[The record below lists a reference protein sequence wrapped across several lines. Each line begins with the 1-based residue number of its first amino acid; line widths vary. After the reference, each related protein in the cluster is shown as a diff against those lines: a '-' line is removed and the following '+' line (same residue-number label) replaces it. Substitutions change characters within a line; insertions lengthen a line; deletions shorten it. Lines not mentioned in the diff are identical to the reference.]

1 MKSFLKNYTLGS
13 LACCVMGIALLINP
27 HIITD
32 VLNTAL
38 GVILIVWGAF
48 GVVKV
53 IAEMIA
59 DSDRKTDIIS
69 LLGNLALIA
78 GGIYVFNHTD
88 LLERILMAVLGV
100 YLICSGLPKLFDSL
114 RIKSAMDDKWKQPFF
129 TSLLTVLLGLVVL
142 IVPAF
147 IPNMVMRVVGVLLLA
162 GGIGNFIGGYSS
174 MRVLKNIKENA
185 VYKRGKPAA
194 PSSGEVVDID
204 DYDEK

>member
-13 LACCVMGIALLINP
+13 LACCVMGIALIVNP

-48 GVVKV
+48 GILKA
-53 IAEMIA
+53 IPGIIA
-59 DSDRKTDIIS
+59 DEGKVDIFA
-69 LLGNLALIA
+69 LLGSLALLG
-78 GGIYVFNHTD
+78 GGIYVFRHTD

-100 YLICSGLPKLFDSL
+100 YLICSGLPKLIDSL
-114 RIKSAMDDKWKQPFF
+114 RIKNALHDNWKKPLI
-129 TSLLTVLLGLVVL
+129 TSGMTVLLGLVVL
-142 IVPAF
+142 VAPAF

-174 MRVLKNIKENA
+174 SRILQDLKEDRQ
-185 VYKRGKPAA
+185 YKRGKPAA
-194 PSSGEVVDID
+194 PSSGEVVDVD
-204 DYDEK
+204 SYDEK